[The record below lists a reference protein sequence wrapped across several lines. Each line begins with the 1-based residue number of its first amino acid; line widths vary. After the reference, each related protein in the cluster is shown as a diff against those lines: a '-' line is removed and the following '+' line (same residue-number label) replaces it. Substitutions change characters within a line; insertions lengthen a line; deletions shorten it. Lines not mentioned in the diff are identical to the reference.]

1 MADARRAL
9 HLEPGGIE
17 QAPHPT
23 GAGEGADGR
32 AGRGKTRQFGEQFGR
47 PHVGVSCRS
56 EAVEK
61 PRIDLGI
68 ELRQLLKGIA
78 DQQCQCDATIGQR
91 DALEALM
98 NGHVMLQQLIGE
110 RLEFRPQRQ
119 SAVQIRRA
127 QRILFDTDKM
137 QLRTCHGVL
146 FKHLPGAEKIQPGAK
161 SGFADDQPSTCR
173 QRGKTLGQT
182 VLFKE
187 HITGFIEPRLIG
199 KIHVIELPRTRT
211 SVVIPV
217 ELGVGRYRFHGRLG
231 NDKAA
236 ILADQAQG
244 A

>member
-17 QAPHPT
+17 QAPYPT

-32 AGRGKTRQFGEQFGR
+32 AGRRQTCQFGKQFGR

-56 EAVEK
+56 EAVEE

-78 DQQCQCDATIGQR
+78 DQQCQCDATIGQC

-98 NGHVMLQQLIGE
+98 NGHVMLQQLIGQ
-110 RLEFRPQRQ
+110 RLEFRPQGQRT
-119 SAVQIRRA
+119 VQIRRA
-127 QRILFDTDKM
+127 QGVLFDTDKL
-137 QLRTCHGVL
+137 QLCTCHGML
-146 FKHLPGAEKIQPGAK
+146 FEHLPGAEKIQPGAEP
-161 SGFADDQPSTCR
+161 GFADNQSSTCR
-173 QRGKTLGQT
+173 QCRKTLSQT

-199 KIHVIELPRTRT
+199 KVHVIEDT
-211 SVVIPV
+211 
-217 ELGVGRYRFHGRLG
+217 
-231 NDKAA
+231 
-236 ILADQAQG
+236 
-244 A
+244 